1 VGDLTPT
8 PPGTATASG
17 LSTAQAGIPLTS
29 LPATLQNSIA
39 SQLGNGGSVQTIS
52 RDDTVNGPVY
62 RVTTLGQNG
71 VPMQMQFA
79 ANGNL
84 LSSTPLNG
92 SATSTLNSSGGL
104 VSTFPTTVGTPVGG
118 VVLDTL
124 PAAVQT
130 GIRTGTA
137 GGTVRNITPQQ
148 TTNGTAYNVQFL
160 RNGRLESLLIGP
172 DGRVLA
178 LNSVVTNN
186 LASTAA
192 TTATNRLTLD
202 DLPSEVA
209 ATLKKDS
216 PNAQVSFI
224 TRETSP
230 TGEVYNINLRD
241 GDRFAI
247 VAISKDGKII
257 RDSRDVPV
265 IVKSAPSTALDTTS
279 TPPLNYKA
287 LPEAVKNAVKAYTS
301 AAEVSTV
308 ELTTRAGH
316 PVYEIV
322 YHSNGHRDRLIIA
335 KDGSLVKH
343 ELNVSPAVEVAAGA
357 PPALAI
363 TDLPPRVQDTIRRQ
377 TDGVRVQEIATKE
390 LGGNQV
396 YQVKWDTNGTPR
408 ELLVANDGAVVYP
421 EGAVVNEPAGAPLPA
436 QTAITEQKEVVKAV
450 DATDKPEDVGR
461 PAVAETGSAE
471 GTMIKID
478 ELPISTQNT
487 IKKLGGSGIIQSIKP
502 RIEDSTVVYEV
513 NFMENGKTR
522 SVLIDKDGKVK
533 SK

>member
-1 VGDLTPT
+1 
-8 PPGTATASG
+8 
-17 LSTAQAGIPLTS
+17 
-29 LPATLQNSIA
+29 
-39 SQLGNGGSVQTIS
+39 
-52 RDDTVNGPVY
+52 
-62 RVTTLGQNG
+62 
-71 VPMQMQFA
+71 M
-79 ANGNL
+79 
-84 LSSTPLNG
+84 
-92 SATSTLNSSGGL
+92 
-104 VSTFPTTVGTPVGG
+104 
-118 VVLDTL
+118 
-124 PAAVQT
+124 
-130 GIRTGTA
+130 
-137 GGTVRNITPQQ
+137 
-148 TTNGTAYNVQFL
+148 AYTVQFM

-178 LNSVVTNN
+178 MNSVVTNN
-186 LASTAA
+186 VASATA
-192 TTATNRLTLD
+192 ATNRLTVA

-209 ATLKKDS
+209 AALKKNS
-216 PNAQVSFI
+216 PNAQVSSI
-224 TRETSP
+224 TRETNA
-230 TGEVYNINLRD
+230 TGEVYNINLRED
-241 GDRFAI
+241 DRFAI
-247 VAISKDGKII
+247 LAINKDGNII

-265 IVKSAPSTALDTTS
+265 IVKTAPTTALDTAA
-279 TPPLNYKA
+279 TPQLNYKA

-301 AAEVSTV
+301 AAEVSSV

-322 YHSNGHRDRLIIA
+322 YHSSGRRDRLVIA

-343 ELNVSPAVEVAAGA
+343 DLNVSPAVEVAAGS

-363 TDLPPRVQDTIRRQ
+363 YDLPARVQDNLRRQ
-377 TDGVRVQEIATKE
+377 TDGVRIQEIDTKE
-390 LGGNQV
+390 VAGNQV

-408 ELLVANDGAVVYP
+408 ELLVANDGAVIYP

-436 QTAITEQKEVVKAV
+436 QTATSEQKEVVKAV
-450 DATDKPEDVGR
+450 DATEKPEDVGR
-461 PAVAETGSAE
+461 PAIAETGSAE

-513 NFMENGKTR
+513 SFMENGKTR